1 MNLDTFLK
9 IGHSHTICQDYILSG
24 DDPYPYIILADG
36 CSQAK
41 DSDIGA
47 RILCHTALRY
57 LKEHQSRASDLYP
70 DVMGERIILDA
81 LKTKSRFYTKIDCL
95 DATLIIAYKFG
106 GYYHIYMYGDGV
118 LQWREPNGQVN
129 IRRMEYKPNA
139 PAYLRYQIDGFENY
153 KNSNVVAFLETE
165 RSSFLRD
172 DVMSYFNIHIHE
184 GDVQDLMIASDGVE
198 SFIFREELLYKTRFN
213 NLKQAIMKSPSDMRV
228 EEFERYDYDS
238 PIFYSAQQELKYSDV
253 CREMMNFKLTKGSF
267 LSRRVKKVMKEYLQ
281 RGLIND
287 DDLSI
292 GCFHE
297 DW

>member
-9 IGHSHTICQDYILSG
+9 IGHSHDICQDYILSG
-24 DDPYPYIILADG
+24 DDPCPYIIIADG

-57 LKEHQSRASDLYP
+57 LKEHQSRLIDL
-70 DVMGERIILDA
+70 DGETMGQQIILDA
-81 LKTKSRFYTKIDCL
+81 WETKSKFYTKTDCL

-129 IRRMEYKPNA
+129 IRRIEYKPNA
-139 PAYLRYQIDGFENY
+139 PAYLRYRINGFKNY
-153 KNSNVVAFLETE
+153 KDSNVVAFLETQ
-165 RSSFLRD
+165 RDSYLRD
-172 DVMSYFNIHIHE
+172 NVMSDFNIHIHE

-198 SFIFREELLYKTRFN
+198 SFIFREELLYKTLYL
-213 NLKQAIMKSPSDMRV
+213 NLKKRILNWDSQENLVDIATLDHLQFNPSDP
-228 EEFERYDYDS
+228 EIGY
-238 PIFYSAQQELKYSDV
+238 KDV
-253 CREMMNFKLTKGSF
+253 VSEMMNFKLTKGAF

-281 RGLIND
+281 KGFIND